1 MIISIASGKGGTG
14 KTSLALMLAAA
25 RDNITV
31 MDCDVEEPNCHLFL
45 QPAWQTEETVAV
57 KIPVFDPAACDG
69 CGRCSEVC
77 LFNALAIT
85 AGKPLLF
92 PELCHSC
99 GGCLLACPRGAVG
112 EEDKPVGSI
121 RTGPAK
127 ASTTGTKLISGL
139 LQVGLPAA
147 GPLIKALK
155 ERLPE
160 NGDIVIDSPP
170 GTSCS
175 MAAATAGSDY
185 AVLVTEPT
193 PFGLHDLELAWGVAR
208 LLGIP
213 AGVVINKSD
222 SGAGDALISEWCAAN
237 SAALLAAIPH
247 SRAFAAAYSEG
258 TIPAEYRDMAR
269 QIWDTLTRQ
278 VTGG

>member
-92 PELCHSC
+92 PEDRKS
-99 GGCLLACPRGAVG
+99 
-112 EEDKPVGSI
+112 
-121 RTGPAK
+121 
-127 ASTTGTKLISGL
+127 
-139 LQVGLPAA
+139 
-147 GPLIKALK
+147 
-155 ERLPE
+155 
-160 NGDIVIDSPP
+160 
-170 GTSCS
+170 
-175 MAAATAGSDY
+175 
-185 AVLVTEPT
+185 
-193 PFGLHDLELAWGVAR
+193 
-208 LLGIP
+208 
-213 AGVVINKSD
+213 VV
-222 SGAGDALISEWCAAN
+222 
-237 SAALLAAIPH
+237 
-247 SRAFAAAYSEG
+247 
-258 TIPAEYRDMAR
+258 
-269 QIWDTLTRQ
+269 
-278 VTGG
+278 